1 MSTYIIIDGKQ
12 ISFLKKY
19 FDPYIQENDFNDL
32 NFGPFDETPLCNLSE
47 ITNYIIENKIDIKNG
62 DVIVFCDPEVLY
74 RNAGKC
80 IWYNNNAIHLSHK
93 DDEYGEVPECF
104 EITPTQYHP
113 RYWINTIAHNINY
126 WPCLEYRMQCCNN
139 ITNISDAKE
148 TNIYTWFIHNNIK
161 EYVVL
166 ESESVISDEKFKEI
180 LSNIERPYNGCYYG
194 TIFLDDMTY
203 KNTSVIYNYR
213 TE

>member
-1 MSTYIIIDGKQ
+1 MSKYVIIDGKH
-12 ISFLKKY
+12 ISFLKK
-19 FDPYIQENDFNDL
+19 FFEPDITESKMFDFN
-32 NFGPFDETPLCNLSE
+32 FCPFDELPLCNLSE
-47 ITNYIIENKIDIKNG
+47 ITNYIIENHIDIKNG
-62 DVIVFCDPEVLY
+62 DVIVFCDPDVLY

-139 ITNISDAKE
+139 ITNITDAKE
-148 TNIYTWFIHNNIK
+148 TNIYTWFIHNDIK

-166 ESESVISDEKFKEI
+166 ESETIISDEKFKEI
-180 LSNIERPYNGCYYG
+180 LSNIERPYNGYSG
-194 TIFLDDMTY
+194 MTFLDDMTY

>member
-1 MSTYIIIDGKQ
+1 MCTTSPNNSHLT
-12 ISFLKKY
+12 F
-19 FDPYIQENDFNDL
+19 E
-32 NFGPFDETPLCNLSE
+32 PFDETPLCNLSE
-47 ITNYIIENKIDIKNG
+47 ITNYIIDNQIDIKNG
-62 DVIVFCDPEVLY
+62 DVIVFCDPEILY

-93 DDEYGEVPECF
+93 VDEYGEVPECF

-113 RYWINTIAHNINY
+113 RYWINTIAHNVNY
-126 WPCLEYRMQCCNN
+126 WPCLEYRIQCCN
-139 ITNISDAKE
+139 NISDAKE
-148 TNIYTWFIHNNIK
+148 TNKYTWFIHNDIK

-166 ESESVISDEKFKEI
+166 ESETLISDEKFKEL
-180 LSNIERPYNGCYYG
+180 LSNVEKPYDGYFSG
-194 TIFLDDMTY
+194 ILFLEDTTY